1 MTSSTLTSGTFRL
14 SFSSEPIALAAAREA
29 RTRGFIVDVAC
40 LADDRWQT
48 SARARPVVPTAELH
62 RYVGRLQRIAET
74 FEGTYIGFTPD
85 DPGS

>member
-1 MTSSTLTSGTFRL
+1 MTSSVSASGTFRL

-48 SARARPVVPTAELH
+48 CARARPVVPAAELH
-62 RYVGRLQRIAET
+62 RDAGRLQRIAET

-85 DPGS
+85 DPPS